1 MNLFKLPISFFSV
14 FRKNKIFRNRSDEYR
29 LKYFFLCIDLME
41 RPHDILQSNIKTI
54 KLYFIIKKKL
64 QEIYFNLKK
73 HLKSFLIVEKTIV
86 PCTLNNLI
94 NQNLKAKDRN
104 EDRMAFIT

>member
-14 FRKNKIFRNRSDEYR
+14 FRKNMIVRDRSDEYR

-73 HLKSFLIVEKTIV
+73 TFEIIFN
-86 PCTLNNLI
+86 C
-94 NQNLKAKDRN
+94 
-104 EDRMAFIT
+104 